1 MHIMEIPYSNREL
14 DMKFVDIHEKL
25 DLILVQTTKHNGRMS
40 KIERYSSYV
49 QGGMAVLSIV
59 VLPILGWVLYQVV
72 SFGNIDDRISLGVS
86 RALSEYEINL
96 K

>member
-1 MHIMEIPYSNREL
+1 MEIPYSNREL